1 MIDKEIDDNKVIENI
16 LEKSLD
22 KDQELS
28 EEEDVWMKKQTMA
41 FIKYRIRNRLSDIRN
56 YICQHKITVDEAI
69 QEVHEKRSGLSAIN
83 RDILETIKPEYLN
96 EWLNE

>member
-1 MIDKEIDDNKVIENI
+1 MIDKEIDDTQVIENI

-56 YICQHKITVDEAI
+56 YIRQHKITVDEAI
-69 QEVHEKRSGLSAIN
+69 QEVHEKRSSLSAIN

>member
-1 MIDKEIDDNKVIENI
+1 MIDKEIDDTKVIENI
-16 LEKSLD
+16 LEKSLN

-28 EEEDVWMKKQTMA
+28 EEEDIWMKKQTMA
-41 FIKYRIRNRLSDIRN
+41 FIKYRIKNRLSDIRN
-56 YICQHKITVDEAI
+56 YIRQHKITVDEAI
-69 QEVHEKRSGLSAIN
+69 QEVYEKRSGLSAIN